1 MKKET
6 KLAKKRRAQEVFT
19 RLETMYGARP
29 CPLIF
34 NGDPFKLTIA
44 TLLSAQTTD
53 ARVNEVT
60 PKLWEKYPTIE
71 SLAAANV
78 GDVENII
85 RSIGFYHVK
94 AANCIKCA
102 QMLLDKFDGAVP
114 QTIEELITLPGVGRK
129 TANVVMAE
137 AFGIADGIAVD
148 THVFRCAKLLGLSNA
163 KDPAHAEKDL
173 CEVFTRDQWIHI
185 NRRLVL
191 FGREVCIANRPKCD
205 VCPMIDICPSV
216 RIQ

>member
-1 MKKET
+1 VKKET
-6 KLAKKRRAQEVFT
+6 KLVKKHRAQEVFA
-19 RLETMYGARP
+19 RLEAMYGTRP

-34 NGDPFKLTIA
+34 GGDPFKLTIA

-60 PKLWEKYPTIE
+60 PKLWEKYPSIE

-78 GDVENII
+78 NDVEDII

-102 QMLLDKFDGAVP
+102 QMLLDEFDGVVP
-114 QTIEELITLPGVGRK
+114 QTIDELTKLPGVGRK

-148 THVFRCAKLLGLSNA
+148 THVYRCAKLLGLSSGE
-163 KDPAHAEKDL
+163 DPSHVEKDL
-173 CEVFTRDQWIHI
+173 CEIFAREQWIHI

-191 FGREVCIANRPKCD
+191 FGREVCIARRPKCD
-205 VCPMIDICPSV
+205 TCPMIDICPSV